1 MADKL
6 SITEFHR
13 KHSQISLFHHSGE
26 IEILSFI
33 VDVIF
38 EYRIYNHWTY
48 PHFSGF
54 EVQLKKNDDLPS
66 AEGSPDENFFHRDCP
81 LFMFVLKSQFF

>member
-13 KHSQISLFHHSGE
+13 KHSQISFFHHSGE
-26 IEILSFI
+26 IQILSFI

-54 EVQLKKNDDLPS
+54 EVQLKKMTIYLQQK
-66 AEGSPDENFFHRDCP
+66 AVLMKFFFIGTA
-81 LFMFVLKSQFF
+81 LFLCLY